1 MNENIDLTE
10 ILKDCPRGAKLYS
23 PIVGV
28 VEFERIAKDLTD
40 PIIAHKEDGGAIYFS
55 ADGRSIQF
63 RNNTCILFPNEELR
77 DWNEFKAP
85 TKHKQFKPFE
95 KILIA
100 EHECNNTYAWTA
112 DFYSHWSDNLKRHIT
127 IGGYHYTDARVIP
140 YNGNEELVGKTVERG
155 DLHENRDER

>member
-40 PIIAHKEDGGAIYFS
+40 PIIARKEDGGAIYFS

-77 DWNEFKAP
+77 DWSEFKAS

-100 EHECNNTYAWTA
+100 EHECNNV
-112 DFYSHWSDNLKRHIT
+112 SHN
-127 IGGYHYTDARVIP
+127 
-140 YNGNEELVGKTVERG
+140 
-155 DLHENRDER
+155 